1 MRLPKK
7 GERGFTLIELLI
19 VVAILGVLA
28 AVVIPNIQRFIGAG
42 TEEARE
48 TDYSTIQ
55 TSVHAMMVDNG
66 ITSITAAFA
75 YDDDVATNSMAGFP
89 DTTITLATKGAD
101 GPFVT
106 AAIAAG
112 DITAERTGWLL
123 YGNQIVVDVDGDGTY
138 DAGDAILEVDYVA
151 ASTSEYYYTCE
162 SDGTVRQFDGATPST
177 ATEYTY

>member
-1 MRLPKK
+1 MPKK
-7 GERGFTLIELLI
+7 GEKGFTLIELLI

-75 YDDDVATNSMAGFP
+75 YDDDVATNSMSGFP
-89 DTTITLATKGAD
+89 DTTATLATKGAD
-101 GPFVT
+101 ALFVT
-106 AAIAAG
+106 ASG
-112 DITAERTGWLL
+112 VTEVLGYRL

-138 DAGDAILEVDYVA
+138 DAGDGDAILEVDYVA
-151 ASTSEYYYTCE
+151 SSTTTYYYTCE
-162 SDGTVRQFDGATPST
+162 SDGTIRQFDRADLTD
-177 ATEYTY
+177 AALVEYTY